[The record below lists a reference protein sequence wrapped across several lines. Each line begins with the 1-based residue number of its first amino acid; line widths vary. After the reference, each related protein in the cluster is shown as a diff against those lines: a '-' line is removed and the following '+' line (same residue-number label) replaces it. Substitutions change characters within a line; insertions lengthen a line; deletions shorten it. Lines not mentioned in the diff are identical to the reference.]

1 MTRAQ
6 ARPSPYLAVIHE
18 NYLRSMGTGKYAD
31 LVIIDDDLLGIE
43 PHEISNTKTLMTL
56 VWGKVVYD
64 SGDLV
69 FQ

>member
-1 MTRAQ
+1 M
-6 ARPSPYLAVIHE
+6 E
-18 NYLRSMGTGKYAD
+18 TGKYAD
-31 LVIIDDDLLGIE
+31 LVIIDDDLLGID